1 MPPAARGARL
11 PFCVFRRS
19 RRVRE
24 LAAQSLRCPGMRDLL
39 PDDMERFRA
48 VEATFLHV
56 CRAWGYREIRT
67 PTIEYLHLFTAAGTL
82 SPRTLERVYS
92 FLDWDGWSG
101 ERVVLRPDATIP
113 AARLYGEAL
122 DGGRVVKLCYV
133 ENVFQFAHGDASRED
148 WQAGVEL
155 IGDTGAAGDAELVL
169 LGAET
174 LRRLGIEGA
183 TLRVSHAGIVR
194 TLLARTGLSH
204 EEQRSL
210 YQRMLDEDAD
220 VVAELERLMPDLD
233 APLRLLFDLEG
244 GGSAYVSNLLGALC
258 PAIPELEGPLSELGT
273 VVEVLESFGL
283 APRAQAAL
291 ARRFEYYSGFVFRF
305 ERAGRRL
312 GGGGRYDHLIELVHG
327 EPVPASGFA
336 FEVGPLMELVGP
348 SPEGAAVA
356 VLVEPAGADA
366 RAISEAMRAV
376 QGLRERGVAAA
387 VTLDSGV
394 APAWRLTA
402 DEEGYVLSAGDGAGE
417 ARRCA
422 TLDEVARLIGNRT

>member
-1 MPPAARGARL
+1 MSETA
-11 PFCVFRRS
+11 S
-19 RRVRE
+19 
-24 LAAQSLRCPGMRDLL
+24 QTLRCPGMRDLL
-39 PDDMERFRA
+39 PEDMERFRA
-48 VEATFLHV
+48 VEATFLDV
-56 CRAWGYREIRT
+56 CRAWGYREVRT

-133 ENVFQFAHGDASRED
+133 ENVFQFATGDASRED

-155 IGDTGAAGDAELVL
+155 IGDTGALGDTELVL

-174 LRRLGIEGA
+174 LRRLGIEGV
-183 TLRVSHAGIVR
+183 TLKVSHAGIVR

-210 YQRMLDEDAD
+210 YQRMLDEDTD

-244 GGSAYVSNLLGALC
+244 GGSAYVGNLLGALC
-258 PAIPELEGPLSELGT
+258 PAIPELEAPLSELAT
-273 VVEVLESFGL
+273 VVEALETCGL

-305 ERAGRRL
+305 ERDGRRL

-327 EPVPASGFA
+327 RPVPASGFA
-336 FEVGPLMELVGP
+336 FEVGPLMALARP
-348 SPEGAAVA
+348 LREGATTV
-356 VLVEPAGADA
+356 VLVEPDGSGA
-366 RAISEAMRAV
+366 RSISAAMQAAD
-376 QGLRERGVAAA
+376 GLRQRGITAA

-402 DEEGYVLSAGDGAGE
+402 SVEGYILSAGDGARGP
-417 ARRCA
+417 RQCA
-422 TLDEVARLIGNRT
+422 TLDDVVALVRAGT

>member
-1 MPPAARGARL
+1 M
-11 PFCVFRRS
+11 S
-19 RRVRE
+19 E
-24 LAAQSLRCPGMRDLL
+24 LASPTLRCPGMRDLL
-39 PDDMERFRA
+39 PEDMERFRA
-48 VEATFLHV
+48 VEATFLDV
-56 CRAWGYREIRT
+56 CRAWGYREVRT
-67 PTIEYLHLFTAAGTL
+67 PTIEYLHLFTVAGTL

-122 DGGRVVKLCYV
+122 DGGRVAKLCYV
-133 ENVFQFAHGDASRED
+133 ENVFQFATGDASRED

-155 IGDTGAAGDAELVL
+155 IGDTGALGDTELVL

-174 LRRLGIEGA
+174 LRRLGIEGV
-183 TLRVSHAGIVR
+183 TLKVSHAGIVR

-210 YQRMLDEDAD
+210 YQRMLDEDTD

-244 GGSAYVSNLLGALC
+244 GGSAYVGNLLDALC
-258 PAIPELEGPLSELGT
+258 PAIPELEAPLSELAT
-273 VVEVLESFGL
+273 VVEALETCGL

-305 ERAGRRL
+305 ERDGRRL

-327 EPVPASGFA
+327 RPVPASGFA
-336 FEVGPLMELVGP
+336 FEVGPLMALARP
-348 SPEGAAVA
+348 AREGATTV
-356 VLVEPAGADA
+356 VLVEPDGSDA
-366 RAISEAMRAV
+366 RSISAAMQAAD
-376 QGLRERGVAAA
+376 GLRQRGITAA
-387 VTLDSGV
+387 VTLDFGV

-402 DEEGYVLSAGDGAGE
+402 SVEGYSLSAGDGARE
-417 ARRCA
+417 PRQCA
-422 TLDEVARLIGNRT
+422 TLDDVVALVRAGT